1 MKFAC
6 SINPSRFIAKCKVYV
21 NEASPKQEF
30 VSLYVKSHVHTFF
43 FTLCNFQY
51 SNYCFRF
58 KTKKGQPSSPNGTL
72 GHVTLPR

>member
-43 FTLCNFQY
+43 LLCAI
-51 SNYCFRF
+51 
-58 KTKKGQPSSPNGTL
+58 SSIQII
-72 GHVTLPR
+72 VFV